1 MSPNARRELPEF
13 DKHIFSPRRHDV
25 ALVIPVINEGERIR
39 SQLGRILAHGPAVDV
54 IVADG
59 GSTDGSLD
67 HDFLRAAGVRALLVK
82 RSPGKVGAQL
92 RMAYAV
98 ALDEGYSGIVTMDGN
113 GKDGV
118 EAIDLFL
125 AKLREGYD
133 YVQGSRYVPGGNAI
147 NTPLER
153 KLAGKLIHAPVL
165 SLAGR
170 RRYTDTT
177 NGFRAY
183 SRRYLEDPRVNP
195 FRAVFD
201 RYQLLFYL
209 TVRAGQLGFRVTEVP
224 VTRAYPLN
232 EPPPSKIGGFRGKAE
247 HLLEVLEVALG
258 RYHPKDREA
267 EAQGSV
273 R

>member
-1 MSPNARRELPEF
+1 MIPAAPRELPEF
-13 DKHIFSPRRHDV
+13 ESNIFSPRRHDV
-25 ALVIPVINEGERIR
+25 ALVIPVIDEGERIR
-39 SQLGRILAHGPAVDV
+39 AQLRRIHAHGPAVDV

-67 HDFLRAAGVRALLVK
+67 HEFLRSVGVRALLVK
-82 RSPGKVGAQL
+82 KGPGKVGAQL

-125 AKLREGYD
+125 ARLGEGYD
-133 YVQGSRYVPGGNAI
+133 YVQGSRYVAGGKAI

-153 KLAGKLIHAPVL
+153 KLAGKLIHAPLL

-170 RRYTDTT
+170 RRYSDTT

-209 TVRAGQLGFRVTEVP
+209 TVRAGQLGYRITEVP
-224 VTRAYPLN
+224 VTRAYPPD
-232 EPPPSKIGGFRGKAE
+232 EPPPSKIGGWRGKAE
-247 HLLEVLEVALG
+247 HLLEVFEVAAG
-258 RYHPKDREA
+258 RYHPKA
-267 EAQGSV
+267 
-273 R
+273 